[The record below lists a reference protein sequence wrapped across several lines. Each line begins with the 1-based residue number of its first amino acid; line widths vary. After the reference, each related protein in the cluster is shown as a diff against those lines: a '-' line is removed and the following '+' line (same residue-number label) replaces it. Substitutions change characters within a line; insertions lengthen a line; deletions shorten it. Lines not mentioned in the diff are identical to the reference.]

1 MATSSSLS
9 QCKESIRQI
18 AFECGFDA
26 CGFAQATR
34 VDETA
39 IQIYRK
45 WISEGKHDEMSY
57 LANHLDLRDDPAT
70 LFPGTRTIISVAL
83 NYYPAV
89 AQHEN
94 VPQFARYAYGKDYHI
109 VVAERLDRLAERVRQ
124 LTECDCR
131 RCVDTAPV
139 RERYWAQQAGIGFVG
154 RNNQLIVPGKGS
166 YFFLGELLTTL
177 ELPPDD
183 PCQLTCGPCRR
194 CADSCPTGAI
204 DGSGACLDARLCIS
218 CATIEHRGA
227 LPEKVALR
235 LGNRV
240 YGCDACQT
248 ACPHNRH
255 AKPTTVTE
263 FFPSEEFLSLS
274 HESMSRMT
282 EDDFRRIFR
291 KSAVKRT
298 KYSGLMRNLA
308 ALTAFQHN
316 QKQQSKKECDG

>member
-9 QCKESIRQI
+9 QCKERIRQT

-34 VDETA
+34 VDDTA
-39 IQIYRK
+39 IQIYRE
-45 WISEGKHDEMSY
+45 WISEGKHDEMHY
-57 LANHLDLRDDPAT
+57 LANHLDLRDDPAA
-70 LFPGTRTIISVAL
+70 LLPGTRTVISVAL

-89 AQHEN
+89 TQCEN
-94 VPQFARYAYGKDYHI
+94 APQFARYAYGKDYHE
-109 VVAERLDRLAERVRQ
+109 VVAERLDRLASQ
-124 LTECDCR
+124 IIQQWECDCR

-154 RNNQLIVPGKGS
+154 RNNQLIIPGKGS

-204 DGSGACLDARLCIS
+204 DGSGTCLDARLCIS
-218 CATIEHRGA
+218 CATIEHRSA
-227 LPEKVALR
+227 LPEKVAQR

-248 ACPHNRH
+248 ACPHNRN
-255 AKPTTVTE
+255 AKPTSVTE
-263 FFPSEEFLSLS
+263 FSPSEEFLSLS
-274 HESMSRMT
+274 YESMSRMT

-308 ALTAFQHN
+308 ASTAFLRRQGQRQPEEQN
-316 QKQQSKKECDG
+316 G